1 MIWTSSNLLLHTK
14 KIKILPKV
22 ASDHNPIMWIS
33 RPRKKRFIWRMNEDL
48 LNLEEIME
56 QLKKN
61 AVEYFKYNLDK
72 EVNIQVIWD
81 AYKAVLREILIKLNS
96 EQKKKK

>member
-1 MIWTSSNLLLHTK
+1 
-14 KIKILPKV
+14 
-22 ASDHNPIMWIS
+22 
-33 RPRKKRFIWRMNEDL
+33 MNEDL